1 MRRGSSIIS
10 SKQDSHK
17 LKMGLSLVPDS
28 TQSTPSVAW
37 PNIDRN
43 KALGK
48 QLAHEEGIVILSDD
62 EDDEEED
69 YSSGDVDDLKDNDY
83 DGAEL
88 TAQFLEDEDE
98 DERLGGDCYG
108 KLKPSSR
115 LLLPHYWA

>member
-1 MRRGSSIIS
+1 M
-10 SKQDSHK
+10 D
-17 LKMGLSLVPDS
+17 LSQVADS
-28 TQSTPSVAW
+28 TQSTPSVGW

-48 QLAHEEGIVILSDD
+48 QVANEEDIVILSDED
-62 EDDEEED
+62 DDEEED
-69 YSSGDVDDLKDNDY
+69 YSSGDGDDFKDNDY

-108 KLKPSSR
+108 KLS
-115 LLLPHYWA
+115 LLLDCSFLIIGFCCIV

>member
-1 MRRGSSIIS
+1 
-10 SKQDSHK
+10 
-17 LKMGLSLVPDS
+17 MGLSQLADS

-48 QLAHEEGIVILSDD
+48 QLAHEEDIIILS
-62 EDDEEED
+62 DEEED
-69 YSSGDVDDLKDNDY
+69 EEDDLSEAGDDLKDYDY

-88 TAQFLEDEDE
+88 RAQFLEDEDE

-108 KLKPSSR
+108 KLEPSSR
-115 LLLPHYWA
+115 LLLSHYWA